1 MQKWSVNP
9 KSDMQTLKVHAI
21 IFKKGYWTKEF
32 IDYYY
37 CWFGVF
43 EQRQQVQQQQLG
55 LKTKSSANK
64 GFGSEIYL
72 P

>member
-9 KSDMQTLKVHAI
+9 KSDMQTLKVHANL
-21 IFKKGYWTKEF
+21 FKKGYWTKGG
-32 IDYYY
+32 IYDYY

-43 EQRQQVQQQQLG
+43 EQQQQLG
-55 LKTKSSANK
+55 LKTASSANK
-64 GFGSEIYL
+64 GFGNEIYV